1 MAPARFRG
9 SGGEP
14 IRPGVEST
22 SAKPIVS
29 TLSEDPAFD
38 ERIDRFVVGL
48 GERIDALQDAESAG
62 DRRALG
68 ALAEAFAR
76 ESRELGYPSLADAAA
91 QLAEASADEGLE
103 TLRKS
108 VVDLTELSQRVRRGH
123 RSAAS

>member
-1 MAPARFRG
+1 
-9 SGGEP
+9 
-14 IRPGVEST
+14 VESS

-29 TLSEDPAFD
+29 TRSEDPDFE
-38 ERIDRFVVGL
+38 ERIDGFVVGL

-62 DRRALG
+62 DRG
-68 ALAEAFAR
+68 ALRSLAEVFAR
-76 ESRELGYPSLADAAA
+76 DARELGYPSLADAAA
-91 QLAEASADEGLE
+91 RLAQAAGDEGLE